1 MPSYQV
7 ICISKPD
14 ANSSHEEI
22 THIGFFYS
30 PVYPKQIITVEE
42 AIKRIDANL
51 LEFYVS
57 TPSVTTFIKVERPI
71 GKRAYIR
78 TVPDHTEKD
87 NLLNLPMLM

>member
-7 ICISKPD
+7 ICITKPN
-14 ANSSHEEI
+14 ANSSHEHI
-22 THIGFFYS
+22 THIGFFSS
-30 PVYPKQIITVEE
+30 PVHPTQIITVEE

-71 GKRAYIR
+71 GKKAYIR

-87 NLLNLPMLM
+87 NLLNLPHC